1 MDNFPAR
8 LHVLFASNSPLAVV
22 FRRGPSKR
30 VASLLWGRRTDE
42 FQLGQWFK
50 GKIYA
55 RRSDLSP
62 DGQHLIYF
70 ALGGKWDSTKQGGS
84 WTAISE
90 APYITAHS
98 VYLKGNTYNGGG
110 LWTSNTSFWLN
121 EIYPHSVLR
130 ENPRFK
136 RDTSLSPPRIFGN
149 EDLSVYYLRLLRD
162 GWKFVAT
169 SRARLREEIS
179 IAEPDK
185 SYLRSSVD
193 IDIFEKPISH
203 GWIVR
208 KLACSGIN
216 KMLGKGSYWD
226 EHELVHPESGK
237 SFSFPNWEWAEVDGK
252 RIVWA
257 TGGCLF
263 SGILSSGELAEVTE
277 LYNFNSMT
285 FETVKAPYDT
295 PSTKMLWQKWE
306 QDHQKNLE
314 KNPKKRQ
321 KTQKNWRQLE
331 KN

>member
-30 VASLLWGRRTDE
+30 VASLLWNRRTDE

-70 ALGGKWDSTKQGGS
+70 ALGGKWDSRRLGGS

-90 APYITAHS
+90 APYLTAHS
-98 VYLKGNTYNGGG
+98 VYLKGDTYNGGG

-121 EIYPHSVLR
+121 ELYPHSVLR
-130 ENPRFK
+130 EAPRFK
-136 RDTSLSPPRIFGN
+136 RDTSFSPPRIFGN
-149 EDLSVYYLRLLRD
+149 EDLSVYYLRLQRD

-169 SRARLREEIS
+169 SRARLRERIS
-179 IAEPDK
+179 IAEPEK
-185 SYLRSSVD
+185 SYSRASV
-193 IDIFEKPISH
+193 DIFEKPISN
-203 GWIVR
+203 GWMLR
-208 KLACSGIN
+208 KLAYSEIN
-216 KMLGKGSYWD
+216 RLPGKGCYWD

-237 SFSFPNWEWAEVDGK
+237 SYSFPDWEWAEVDGK
-252 RIVWA
+252 RLVWA

-263 SGILSSGELAEVTE
+263 SGILSSSELGQVTE

-285 FETVKAPYDT
+285 FEKVKAPYDNIRT
-295 PSTKMLWQKWE
+295 RILWQEWE
-306 QDHQKNLE
+306 QDHQKKIQ
-314 KNPKKRQ
+314 KNRRKRKKT
-321 KTQKNWRQLE
+321 KKNWRKLE
-331 KN
+331 KS